1 MPKFLTVSPSEDSE
15 MNDDQFTIQM
25 DSMAYGGSGVGR
37 REDGKVIFIPMVLPG
52 ETVKAVITRDYKS
65 YAVAELKEVISA
77 SPSRITA
84 PCVHFAACGG
94 CDWQHIAYGE
104 QVKLKQEILKA
115 QFKSKSFEIDKEMK
129 EPALSPEEYA
139 YRCHAFLQSSY
150 KDQFETG
157 FFRKQSNS
165 IVPIDRCLV
174 LNIPVQEAMHKATE
188 FIRENRLPNIVALE
202 IHAPQERAIMRI
214 HTDVSPSKA
223 VLDALEVMQRSLHLE
238 GLSVFP
244 VHVPGKE
251 RNFGQRSCSYVLS
264 ILGRKVILE
273 SVMGGFIQANLNV
286 NKQLIEHVAECVKGS
301 GRILDLYSG
310 SGNFGIP
317 LSFHVQEVL
326 AVEHDERLV
335 KSGADLAQKN
345 GSSNIRF
352 LNEKVSRAL
361 KWLVQEGTTFD
372 SVILDPP
379 REGAKEAVF
388 GISRMKVSKVAYV
401 SCNPSTLA
409 RDCALL
415 AKAGFKIKSI
425 KLFDMFPQTFHIES
439 VTVLER

>member
-1 MPKFLTVSPSEDSE
+1 
-15 MNDDQFTIQM
+15 MNDGHFTIQM

-52 ETVKAVITRDYKS
+52 EMVKAAIVRDYKS
-65 YAVAELKEVISA
+65 YAVAELKDVISI
-77 SPSRITA
+77 SPHRITA
-84 PCVHFAACGG
+84 PCVHFHACGG

-115 QFKSKSFEIDKEMK
+115 QFKSKSFKIGKEME
-129 EPALSPEEYA
+129 EPALSPKEYA
-139 YRCHAFLQSSY
+139 YRCHAFLRCSY
-150 KDQFETG
+150 NERFETG

-165 IVPIDRCLV
+165 IVPIDRCLI
-174 LNIPVQEAMHKATE
+174 LNVSAQEVMHKATE
-188 FIRENRLPNIVALE
+188 FIRENRLPNIAAME
-202 IHAPQERAIMRI
+202 IHAPQDSAIMRI
-214 HTDVSPSKA
+214 HTDVSPSKV
-223 VLDALEVMQRSLHLE
+223 VLDALEVMQKSLRLD
-238 GLSVFP
+238 GLSVLP
-244 VHVPGKE
+244 VHDPRKE
-251 RNFGQRSCSYVLS
+251 HIFGQRSCSYGLS
-264 ILGRKVILE
+264 ILGRTVILE
-273 SVMGGFIQANLNV
+273 SIMGGFIQANLNV
-286 NKQLIEHVAECVKGS
+286 NKQLIEHVAECVEGS

-335 KSGADLAQKN
+335 KSGADLAKRN
-345 GSSNIRF
+345 GCSNIRF

-361 KWLVQEGTTFD
+361 KWLIKEGTSFD

-379 REGAKEAVF
+379 REGAKEAVLD
-388 GISRMKVSKVAYV
+388 ISRMEVSKIAYI

-409 RDCALL
+409 RDCSLL

-425 KLFDMFPQTFHIES
+425 RLFDMFPQTFHIES